1 MEFPPRLRQ
10 SNLPHLP
17 TRKERQVGNK
27 KVGRYPAE
35 YRRMVVERMKQS
47 NNLTAL
53 SRELGIDR
61 KLMYL
66 WREQLEPVTRT
77 AKRVAITGEEE
88 LERRVNQ
95 LERALANKTLE
106 LDFFK
111 GALQKVEG
119 RRRQKRN
126 SGGKTSTTTSGK

>member
-1 MEFPPRLRQ
+1 M
-10 SNLPHLP
+10 
-17 TRKERQVGNK
+17 GNK
-27 KVGRYPAE
+27 KVGRYPVE
-35 YRRMVVERMKQS
+35 FRRMVVERMKQS
-47 NNLTAL
+47 NNLAAL
-53 SRELGIDR
+53 ARELKVDR

-66 WREQLEPVTRT
+66 WREQLDPVTR
-77 AKRVAITGEEE
+77 AVKRVASTREEE

-95 LERALANKTLE
+95 LERGLANKTLE

-111 GALQKVEG
+111 GALQKVEA